1 MFAIPKERTFFE
13 VYQRLL
19 LIKIYHIMKKV
30 LLLICLVCGFTTVSA
45 QEGGHVAP
53 ECTEWYSPQPPKV
66 QPGDKPG
73 NPPSDA
79 IILFH
84 GKNLD
89 QWVSIEDG

>member
-30 LLLICLVCGFTTVSA
+30 LLFICLVCGFTTVSA

-53 ECTEWYSPQPPKV
+53 ECTEW
-66 QPGDKPG
+66 
-73 NPPSDA
+73 
-79 IILFH
+79 
-84 GKNLD
+84 
-89 QWVSIEDG
+89 